1 MRARASRHSMAV
13 AVVPA
18 VLSLLVAAPP
28 ASGQDW
34 QTVSAS
40 RRSSGET
47 ELEVSVQYGA
57 GRLEIGGADEGTLY
71 SVSLRHDPESTR
83 SITEY
88 EQGRLRV
95 GVESLKSNRGVPWKE
110 GGELSL
116 ALGPGRPIDLAV
128 EFGAGDAE
136 LNLGGIALSDLTM
149 KTGASDARLDMP
161 TPNPV
166 PMRKASFEV
175 GAASFEAHGLGNLN
189 AEGIDVQAGVGSATL
204 DFTGE
209 WQRDSHVTLH
219 MGMGSLRLLFPVGLG
234 VKVEQGGFLAS
245 FDGEGLV
252 QRGDAYYSS
261 AWNTSDRKITVDI
274 HAAFGSTTVEWIR

>member
-1 MRARASRHSMAV
+1 MTSGRPPYSGAAIVV
-13 AVVPA
+13 AV
-18 VLSLLVAAPP
+18 LFLLVTPPP

-34 QTVSAS
+34 QTVTAS
-40 RRSSGET
+40 RRSSGEGD
-47 ELEVSVQYGA
+47 LEVTVQYGA

-71 SVSLRHDPESTR
+71 SVRLRYDPESTR

-88 EQGRLRV
+88 EEGRLRV
-95 GVESLKSNRGVPWKE
+95 GVESLKSNRGMPWKE

-116 ALGPGRPIDLAV
+116 ALGAGRPIELTV
-128 EFGAGDAE
+128 EFGAGEAD
-136 LNLGGIALSDLTM
+136 LNLEDLSISQLSV

-161 TPNPV
+161 RPNPV
-166 PMRKASFEV
+166 PMRRASFEV

-189 AEGIDVQAGVGSATL
+189 AEGIGVQAGVGSATL
-204 DFTGE
+204 DFSGE
-209 WQRDSHVTLH
+209 WQRDAHVTLN
-219 MGMGSLRLLFPVGLG
+219 MGMGSLRLLFPEGLG

-261 AWNTSDRKITVDI
+261 AWDTAERRITVDI
-274 HAAFGSTTVEWIR
+274 HAAFGSTTVDWIR